1 MQGTLS
7 YRHRVISDA
16 DLIFIRGLVAQNPQ
30 CSRRRLSEKLCQAW
44 NWVQPNGALRDMVCR
59 SMMLMLHRQGL
70 IELPPVRQVARS
82 SLTGGGQR
90 DKPAA
95 VVIDQTPLSIS
106 LAELGP
112 LEIRQVRRTPEEAL
126 FNSLLQQHHYLGYSQ
141 PVGEHLKYLVFAR
154 GRPIACVAWSS
165 APPMAT
171 SKSPTCGHP
180 NSSRQ
185 DEQII
190 GALRVSCRGDVDG
203 VGPAFFDF
211 PMNGCLASAAR
222 QAGGVGRG
230 AVGRQRTP

>member
-1 MQGTLS
+1 MKITTVGIDLAKNVFQVHGVNEQGK
-7 YRHRVISDA
+7 VI
-16 DLIFIRGLVAQNPQ
+16 
-30 CSRRRLSEKLCQAW
+30 
-44 NWVQPNGALRDMVCR
+44 
-59 SMMLMLHRQGL
+59 
-70 IELPPVRQVARS
+70 
-82 SLTGGGQR
+82 
-90 DKPAA
+90 
-95 VVIDQTPLSIS
+95 
-106 LAELGP
+106 
-112 LEIRQVRRTPEEAL
+112 
-126 FNSLLQQHHYLGYSQ
+126 
-141 PVGEHLKYLVFAR
+141 LKKQ
-154 GRPIACVAWSS
+154 IK
-165 APPMAT
+165 PPMAT